1 VTTPGSVI
9 SLAGQLTD
17 SKDRET
23 YAALIAYINSLPPG
37 DEFVRLAELLGL
49 VSLVGQR
56 VPDAMADF
64 LGELRAQAKAAA
76 DYHGQV
82 DTRLAALP
90 QEITAGVDPVAVAMA
105 MSESFRQQLSATA
118 LQDTAALLKL
128 ATESL
133 TKLSGELQ
141 GALKP
146 AAGEYRGMI
155 SNITNEVKKL
165 DSAARLVEQHNAA
178 LMVRERSN
186 RWALRM
192 AAVFVAF
199 LVGGLCGIV
208 LEKRQTVDVLRGLGL
223 QVERAERPASVPI
236 VEVPRKKKS
245 GS

>member
-1 VTTPGSVI
+1 MTTPGSVI

-23 YAALIAYINSLPPG
+23 YAALIAYVNSLPPG

-90 QEITAGVDPVAVAMA
+90 QEIAAGVDPVAVARA

-208 LEKRQTVDVLRGLGL
+208 LEKRQTVDVLTDLGL

>member
-1 VTTPGSVI
+1 MTTPGSVI

-23 YAALIAYINSLPPG
+23 YAALIAYVNSLPPG

-90 QEITAGVDPVAVAMA
+90 QEIAAGVDPVAVARA

-186 RWALRM
+186 RWALQM

-223 QVERAERPASVPI
+223 QAERAERPASVPI